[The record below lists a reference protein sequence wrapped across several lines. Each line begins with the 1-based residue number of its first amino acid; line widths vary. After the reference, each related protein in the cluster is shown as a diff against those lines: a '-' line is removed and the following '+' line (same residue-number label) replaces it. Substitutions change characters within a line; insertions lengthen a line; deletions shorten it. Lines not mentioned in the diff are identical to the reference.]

1 MVPAFAAEDDLA
13 TTETISVSGLENG
26 DKVRFYK
33 VIEWND
39 VDGWKYVN
47 GLTAVSPDTLPNIT
61 TITGNLDTTQTP
73 AVFTAGSISAE
84 HAAILAKAAANSASN
99 LSYTEVTA
107 GSGIATYENAPVGL
121 YYAQVIPGTADYLY
135 NTIFVGADFKSN
147 TSNTIAAASATLVPT
162 TEGKIAIAKKEHMEI
177 NKDSN
182 GENDNIKYDHEVGE
196 VIPFTVTSFVPAYG
210 AGYINPSYSITDV
223 MDTSLELCKADGSA
237 AATTDILVS
246 IADVALASGDYTVT
260 LNGTTGYTVTVNE
273 SGLNKV
279 AALGVAKQITI
290 TYNAK
295 ITSIA
300 NVTVNQKKN
309 KATVTFSNTPTD
321 TTSVSR
327 LEDRTRHYTFS
338 IDAELFGNDQWETSE
353 LVKIGIDEQGN
364 EITEVTGYSNGSTHG
379 ALPGAIFGLYRTRAA
394 AEAGVATD
402 TPETNNN
409 MVAVQT
415 SSATY
420 GKLNFQGLD
429 ADKYYLVELKA
440 PDGWIKDPT
449 VREIDITATYDE
461 IPSGSYVDSTDGVTV
476 YYGAYKVLKDYTIAV
491 EGRQTSTYTITNNK
505 SNEAG
510 ANNSDVVATGATV
523 GTTGDKSSKLANTKG
538 TELPSTGGMGTTIL
552 YVGGSIL
559 VILAAILLITKRRMN
574 AED

>member
-47 GLTAVSPDTLPNIT
+47 GLTAVSPDSLPNIT
-61 TITGNLDTTQTP
+61 TITGNLDTTQDP

-84 HAAILAKAAANSASN
+84 HAAVLAKAAANSASH
-99 LSYTEVTA
+99 LSYTEVAA
-107 GSGIATYENAPVGL
+107 GSGTATFENAPVGL

-162 TEGKIAIAKKEHMEI
+162 TEGKTAIAKKEHMEI

-182 GENDNIKYDHEVGE
+182 GADDNIKYDHEVGE

-210 AGYINPSYSITDV
+210 AGYINPAYSITDV
-223 MDTSLELCKADGSA
+223 MDTNLELCKANGTA
-237 AATTDILVS
+237 AATTDISVS
-246 IADVALASGDYTVT
+246 ITDVALASGDYTVT

-321 TTSVSR
+321 STSVSR

-353 LVKIGIDEQGN
+353 LVKIGVDEEGK
-364 EITEVTGYSNGSTHG
+364 EITAVTGYSNGSSHG

-402 TPETNNN
+402 TPETNEN

-440 PDGWIKDPT
+440 PDGWIKDTT

-461 IPSGSYVDSTDGVTV
+461 IPAGSYVDATDGLTV

-491 EGRQTSTYTITNNK
+491 EGKQTSTYTITNNK

-523 GTTGDKSSKLANTKG
+523 GTTGDKSSKLLNTKG

-552 YVGGSIL
+552 YVGASIL

>member
-39 VDGWKYVN
+39 VNGWKYVN

-61 TITGNLDTTQTP
+61 TITGNLDTTQDP

-84 HAAILAKAAANSASN
+84 HAAVLAKAAANSASH
-99 LSYTEVTA
+99 LSYTEVAA
-107 GSGIATYENAPVGL
+107 GSGTATFENAPVGL

-246 IADVALASGDYTVT
+246 ISDVALASGDYTVT

-279 AALGVAKQITI
+279 AALGTAKKITI

-295 ITSIA
+295 ITSIE

-321 TTSVSR
+321 STSVSR

-338 IDAELFGNDQWETSE
+338 IDAKLFGDDQWETSE
-353 LVKIGIDEQGN
+353 LVKIGIDEQGR
-364 EITEVTGYSNGSTHG
+364 EITAVTGYSNGSSHG
-379 ALPGAIFGLYRTRAA
+379 ALPGAIFGLYRTKAA

-402 TPETNNN
+402 TPATNEN

-449 VREIDITATYDE
+449 VREINITAHYDE
-461 IPSGSYVDSTDGVTV
+461 IPAGSYVDTDGVTV

-491 EGRQTSTYTITNNK
+491 EGRETSTYTITNNK
-505 SNEAG
+505 STAEG

-552 YVGGSIL
+552 YIGGSIL
-559 VILAAILLITKRRMN
+559 VLAAAILLITKRRMN